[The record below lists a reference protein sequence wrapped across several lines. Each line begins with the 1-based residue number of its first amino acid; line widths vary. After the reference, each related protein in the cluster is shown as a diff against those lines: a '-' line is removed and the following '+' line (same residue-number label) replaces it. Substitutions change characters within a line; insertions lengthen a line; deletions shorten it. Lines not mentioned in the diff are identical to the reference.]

1 LRRAIEPGVFK
12 REGYSPPRS
21 GQEALIS
28 SEFSVAGYTATQA
41 VALQAA
47 AFVVCRAWCLMAG
60 KITELRFQKRN
71 KDRVNVYVDGR
82 FAFGLAAIEAARLK
96 VGQELSDADIAR
108 LQKQDEIER
117 AYERALNFLSYR
129 PRSEAEVRRNL
140 RGKDAEEQVIE
151 RVIERLTRAGLLDDR
166 EFARYWVEN
175 RAQFKPRGAR
185 ALRQELWEKGVP
197 DAVVAETLEGFDE
210 EEAARQVAET
220 GARKMAH
227 LAPRDF
233 RRKLS
238 AYMMRRGFSYAVIN
252 PLIEEMLET
261 ARCESLPDTGESGE
275 SLDE

>member
-1 LRRAIEPGVFK
+1 
-12 REGYSPPRS
+12 
-21 GQEALIS
+21 
-28 SEFSVAGYTATQA
+28 
-41 VALQAA
+41 
-47 AFVVCRAWCLMAG
+47 MAG

-71 KDRVNVYVDGR
+71 KDRANVYVDGR
-82 FAFGLAAIEAARLK
+82 FAFGLAAIEAAHLK

-140 RGKDAEEQVIE
+140 REKDVEEQVIE
-151 RVIERLTRAGLLDDR
+151 MVVERLTRAGFLDDQ

-175 RAQFKPRGAR
+175 RVQFKPRGAR
-185 ALRQELWEKGVP
+185 ALRQEMWEKGVP

-210 EEAARQVAET
+210 EDTARQVAKA
-220 GARKMAH
+220 GARRMAH
-227 LAPRDF
+227 LDPRDF

-238 AYMMRRGFSYAVIN
+238 AYMARRGFSYAVIQ

-261 ARCESLPDTGESGE
+261 VCCESLLDTGESGG